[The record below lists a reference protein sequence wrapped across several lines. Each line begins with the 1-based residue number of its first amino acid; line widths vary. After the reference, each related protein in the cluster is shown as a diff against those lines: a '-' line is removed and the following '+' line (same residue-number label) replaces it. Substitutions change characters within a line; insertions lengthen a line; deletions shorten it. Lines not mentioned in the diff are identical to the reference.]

1 MRLLVLSFYY
11 QPDLSAGSFRTTPLV
26 EALRARAPAG
36 TRIEVLTTWPNRY
49 RSYAAG
55 TREHEE
61 QDGLVIRRIRLPA
74 HRSDMLGQTRA
85 FARYAREVLRLTRS
99 GSYDLV
105 FATSSRLMTAALG
118 ARIARRHGAP
128 LYLDIRD
135 IFVDTLKDIL
145 PGPAAIPA
153 RALFGIIERRALGRA
168 DRINLVSEGFRPYFA
183 ARYPQAHFSWF
194 SNGIDDEFITAAAA
208 IDPARRPATP
218 ARVLYAGNI
227 GEGQGL
233 HAILPALAQRLQ
245 GRAVF
250 RVIGDG
256 GRADALLAALAAAGV
271 SSVEVLPPVD
281 RERLITEYR
290 AADVL
295 FLHLNAQPAFEK
307 VLPSKLFE
315 YAAMGKPILAGVGG
329 YAAQFVRQEIDNAA
343 LFRPC
348 DAADAERAFA
358 ALVLADHRRDDFLA
372 RFARADLTARLAADV
387 LSVARQPDAR

>member
-11 QPDLSAGSFRTTPLV
+11 RPDLSAGSFRTTPLV

-36 TRIEVLTTWPNRY
+36 TQIEVLTTWPNRY
-49 RSYAAG
+49 RSYGAR
-55 TREHEE
+55 TCELEE

-74 HRSDMLGQTRA
+74 HRSDMLGQAKA
-85 FARYAREVLRLTRS
+85 FACYAREVSRHTRTR
-99 GSYDLV
+99 SYDLV
-105 FATSSRLMTAALG
+105 FATSSRLMSAALG
-118 ARIARRHGAP
+118 ARIARRHGAR

-135 IFVDTLKDIL
+135 IFVDTLQDIL
-145 PGPAAIPA
+145 PAPAAIAA

-168 DRINLVSEGFRPYFA
+168 NRINLVSEGFRPYFA
-183 ARYPQAHFSWF
+183 ARYPQARFSWF
-194 SNGIDDEFITAAAA
+194 TNGIDDEFITAAAA
-208 IDPARRPATP
+208 IDPARRPAAP
-218 ARVLYAGNI
+218 VRVLYAGNI

-233 HAILPALAQRLQ
+233 DAILPALAQRLR
-245 GRAVF
+245 GRAVL

-256 GRADALLAALAAAGV
+256 GRAAALLNAVAAAGV
-271 SSVEVLPPVD
+271 DNVELLPPVD

-295 FLHLNAQPAFEK
+295 FLHLNALPAFEK

-315 YAAMGKPILAGVGG
+315 YAAMGKPILAGVAG
-329 YAAQFVRQEIDNAA
+329 YAARFIRQEIDNAA

-358 ALVLADHRRDDFLA
+358 TLTLTDHRREAFLA
-372 RFARADLTARLAADV
+372 RFARADVTARLAADV
-387 LSVARQPDAR
+387 LSVATAG